1 MVIITPARI
10 MSSSKLVYIYLCYPP
25 EKKMADTTDNVV
37 FEVYGNTAEF
47 ATDYGTS
54 GTGFTTAHV
63 QLVKLAFGDENTT
76 GRVYGGNPLP
86 VQINGNTGSAVG
98 ISGEVSGTGSFEIE
112 NYYIRGASG
121 NTLVYLAVAGDTLG
135 GLVGVSGT
143 VQGISGGYPVTV
155 TGDISVTNNV
165 AIVGVTGSSMYQEF
179 GGTGYWPVVVT
190 GGRKLNSS
198 TDSVTVSGTV
208 GVTGGRYLA
217 AGTDSIAV
225 LGADLGDQVL
235 TRIYGSAGETLG
247 VSGDALNVNLVNA
260 GVTFT
265 LNVAATIGVT
275 NSTEPPLRVQGYTG
289 GTGTPLTIR
298 GENDGAVEVAATS
311 PLNVTVT
318 NSELTIDD
326 TDILVK
332 LGTTGD
338 IYNRLSDIRTN
349 TSSISTIRTDL
360 QNGSATVKISQIT
373 RSNSMVVGSKTVAVA
388 DGASQMTSS
397 FILKSG
403 ITIKASVD
411 NTSTIYVGNQTLSR
425 STTNGYP
432 LNSGE
437 SIFLEIGNANMV
449 YVRSESGTQSV
460 NYIGS

>member
-1 MVIITPARI
+1 
-10 MSSSKLVYIYLCYPP
+10 
-25 EKKMADTTDNVV
+25 MADTTDNVV

-54 GTGFTTAHV
+54 GTGFTQAYV
-63 QLVKLAFGDENTT
+63 QIVKLAFGDENTT

-86 VQINGNTGSAVG
+86 VQINGNTGSAVD

-143 VQGISGGYPVTV
+143 VQGFSGAYPINV

-165 AIVGVTGSSMYQEF
+165 AIVGVTGSSMYHEF
-179 GGTGYWPVVVT
+179 GGTGYWPVVIT
-190 GGRKLNSS
+190 GGRNLNSS
-198 TDSVTVSGTV
+198 TDSVTVAGAVS
-208 GVTGGRYLA
+208 VTGGRYLA

-225 LGADLGDQVL
+225 LGSDLGNKVL
-235 TRIYGSAGETLG
+235 TRIYGSDGETLG

-289 GTGTPLTIR
+289 SGTPLTVR
-298 GENDGAVEVAATS
+298 GENDGAIEIAATS

-318 NSELTIDD
+318 NSELAIDD
-326 TDILVK
+326 TDILAK

-338 IYNRLSDIRTN
+338 IYSRLSDIRTN

-360 QNGSATVKISQIT
+360 QNGSASVKISQIT
-373 RSNSMVVGSKTVAVA
+373 RSNSMVVGSKSVALA

-403 ITIKASVD
+403 VTVKASAN
-411 NTSTIYVGNQTLSR
+411 NTSTIYIGNQTLSR
-425 STTNGYP
+425 SVTNGYP
-432 LNSGE
+432 LSPGE
-437 SIFLEIGNANMV
+437 SIFLEIGNANMI

>member
-1 MVIITPARI
+1 M
-10 MSSSKLVYIYLCYPP
+10 
-25 EKKMADTTDNVV
+25 
-37 FEVYGNTAEF
+37 
-47 ATDYGTS
+47 
-54 GTGFTTAHV
+54 
-63 QLVKLAFGDENTT
+63 
-76 GRVYGGNPLP
+76 
-86 VQINGNTGSAVG
+86 
-98 ISGEVSGTGSFEIE
+98 
-112 NYYIRGASG
+112 
-121 NTLVYLAVAGDTLG
+121 
-135 GLVGVSGT
+135 
-143 VQGISGGYPVTV
+143 
-155 TGDISVTNNV
+155 

-349 TSSISTIRTDL
+349 TSIISSIRTDL
-360 QNGSATVKISQIT
+360 QNGSANVTVNQINRPGT
-373 RSNSMVVGSKTVAVA
+373 MVVGSKSVNSS
-388 DGASQMTSS
+388 DNASQMSGSS
-397 FILKSG
+397 ILKSG
-403 ITIKASVD
+403 ITIKASSGNSGIVY
-411 NTSTIYVGNQTLSR
+411 IGNQTLSR
-425 STTNGYP
+425 SVNNGYP
-432 LNSGE
+432 LRSGE
-437 SIFLEIGNANMV
+437 SITLEIGNANMV
-449 YVRSESGTQSV
+449 YVRCETGTQTV

>member
-1 MVIITPARI
+1 
-10 MSSSKLVYIYLCYPP
+10 
-25 EKKMADTTDNVV
+25 MADTTDNVV

-54 GTGFTTAHV
+54 GTGFTQAHV
-63 QLVKLAFGDENTT
+63 QIVKLAFGDENTT
-76 GRVYGGNPLP
+76 GRIYGGNPLP
-86 VQINGNTGSAVG
+86 VQINGNTGSAVE
-98 ISGEVSGTGSFEIE
+98 ISGEISGTGSFEIE
-112 NYYIRGASG
+112 NYYSG

-143 VQGISGGYPVTV
+143 VQGVSGGYPITV
-155 TGDISVTNNV
+155 TGDVSVTNNV
-165 AIVGVTGSSMYQEF
+165 TIVGVTGSSMYQEF

-260 GVTFT
+260 GITFT

-289 GTGTPLTIR
+289 SGTPLTVR
-298 GENDGAVEVAATS
+298 GQNDGAIEVAATS
-311 PLNVTVT
+311 PLNVTIT
-318 NSELTIDD
+318 NSELDIND
-326 TDILVK
+326 TAILGK
-332 LGTTGD
+332 LGSTGD
-338 IYNRLSDIRTN
+338 IYSKLSEIKTN
-349 TSSISTIRTDL
+349 SDSVSLIRTDL
-360 QNGSATVKISQIT
+360 QSGSASVKVSQIT
-373 RSNSMVVGSKTVAVA
+373 RSGKVLVGSKPVSSS
-388 DGASQMTSS
+388 DGASQMSTSA
-397 FILKSG
+397 ILAAG
-403 ITIKASVD
+403 ITIKASSN
-411 NTSTIYVGNQTLSR
+411 NTSDIFIGSATLAR
-425 STTNGYP
+425 SIANGYP
-432 LNSGE
+432 LSPGE
-437 SIFLEIGNANMV
+437 SIFLEIGNANLM
-449 YVRSESGTQSV
+449 YVRCESGTQSV